1 LRIIEHSRARA
12 EFISQELRDG
22 AVVLNGD
29 ALDRETLIEAN
40 VRAAETI
47 IAVTNDDET
56 NIFSSVLA
64 KREGC
69 SRAITLVNKAS
80 YEPLLPIL
88 GIDAV
93 VTPNAITISS
103 ILRHV
108 RHRSVSALYS
118 LREDF
123 GEVIEATA
131 QKGSR
136 LVSGSLGEVG
146 LPAGML
152 IGAVV
157 RDEEVIMPTSATVI
171 QPGDRVIALVTY
183 RDLRR
188 GEALLVG
195 PAQDEP

>member
-1 LRIIEHSRARA
+1 
-12 EFISQELRDG
+12 
-22 AVVLNGD
+22 
-29 ALDRETLIEAN
+29 
-40 VRAAETI
+40 
-47 IAVTNDDET
+47 
-56 NIFSSVLA
+56 
-64 KREGC
+64 
-69 SRAITLVNKAS
+69 VNKSS
-80 YEPLLPIL
+80 YEPLLPTL

-131 QKGSR
+131 QEGSR
-136 LVSGSLGEVG
+136 LVGGALGQIG
-146 LPAGML
+146 LPSGML

-157 RDEEVIMPTSATVI
+157 RGDDVVIPTSETIVR
-171 QPGDRVIALVTY
+171 PGDRVIALVTY
-183 RDLRR
+183 RDLRK

-195 PAQDEP
+195 PARDAR